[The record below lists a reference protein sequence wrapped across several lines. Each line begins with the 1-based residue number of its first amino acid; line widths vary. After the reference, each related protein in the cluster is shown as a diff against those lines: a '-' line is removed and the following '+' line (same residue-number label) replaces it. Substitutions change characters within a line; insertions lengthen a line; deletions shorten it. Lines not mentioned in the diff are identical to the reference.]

1 MEMKTIIVYFI
12 SFCILAVASTD
23 TLLAF
28 QNQKNRVRLYLTY
41 VKKSPTDR
49 YLNIK
54 ATTRKDGKNVPAE
67 AVKIELYLNE
77 KTDASLLG
85 SIITDMEGLGHLV
98 LPNKFYDAAGHLHRF
113 NFIASLHG
121 DPNYSDTD
129 RALEIKES
137 EIEIELID
145 QDSLKWIQVKVV
157 EKDTVQDYIAKA
169 GVDLN
174 FLVERPLCF
183 LPIAE
188 LISSDEDGMAV
199 VPFPSDLPGDSE
211 GDLIIVVK
219 IDDHEEYGTLES
231 KVVASWGIPTLFD
244 DKSIK
249 RSLWAAGANAP
260 LTLMF
265 LVNGLIA
272 AAWGIMF
279 YIIYAIY
286 KISKL

>member
-1 MEMKTIIVYFI
+1 MKIIIVYFMSI
-12 SFCILAVASTD
+12 CILVVASTD
-23 TLLAF
+23 SVFSF
-28 QNQKNRVRLYLTY
+28 QDQKKRVRLYLTY
-41 VKKSPTDR
+41 LKKSPDDR
-49 YLNIK
+49 LLNIK

-77 KTDASLLG
+77 KTDAALLG
-85 SIITDMEGLGHLV
+85 SIMTDTEGLGTFI
-98 LPNKFYDAAGHLHRF
+98 LPDKFYDAAGHSHRF
-113 NFIASLHG
+113 NFIASLHD

-129 RALEIKES
+129 KALEIKES
-137 EIEIELID
+137 EIEILLID
-145 QDSLKWIQVKVV
+145 QDSLKWIQAKVM
-157 EKDTVQDYIAKA
+157 EKDTGQSYIAKA

-183 LPIAE
+183 LPISE
-188 LISSDEDGMAV
+188 LVSTDEEGRAV
-199 VPFPSDLPGDSE
+199 VPFPSDLPGDSV
-211 GDLIIVVK
+211 GDLIIVIK
-219 IDDHEEYGTLES
+219 IDDHEEYGTIES
-231 KVVASWGIPTLFD
+231 KTIASWGIPTLFD

-279 YIIYAIY
+279 YIVYEIYQIRQ
-286 KISKL
+286 L